1 MSTTLTPY
9 LHFNGNCE
17 EALNAYKVILGGSLE
32 GVQRY
37 GMMNPNAPPE
47 QKDKIL
53 HAEFKFDGC
62 TILASDSF
70 GERVG
75 DKSSPNTAL
84 SLSYDSPEKA
94 KQIFDKLAEGGKVG
108 VPFEKQFWGAWHG
121 NLVDRYGIYWMMNT
135 HSS

>member
-17 EALNAYKVILGGSLE
+17 EALNAYKAIFGGSINA
-32 GVQRY
+32 VQRY
-37 GMMNPNAPPE
+37 AMMNPNAPPE

-53 HAEFKFDGC
+53 HAELKFDGC
-62 TILASDSF
+62 AFFASDSF
-70 GERVG
+70 GDRAG

-84 SLSYDSPEKA
+84 SLSYDDAEKA
-94 KQIFDKLAEGGKVG
+94 KQVFDKLAEGGKVG

-135 HSS
+135 HG